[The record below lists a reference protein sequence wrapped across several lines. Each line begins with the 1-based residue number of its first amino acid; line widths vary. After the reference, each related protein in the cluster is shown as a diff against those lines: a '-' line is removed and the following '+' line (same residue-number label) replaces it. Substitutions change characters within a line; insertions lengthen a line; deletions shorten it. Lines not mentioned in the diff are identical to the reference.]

1 MATRHEAFCNN
12 TTDLQAILSDIDN
25 YDRKRILPPNWVDS
39 GTSNLY
45 TLFNPGYISQLY
57 MDGAEQTSVDDTP
70 NANNEY
76 EYSTAGDYVKF
87 FMGGLST
94 SAMNGKVFEAG
105 QDWDS
110 LKTTV
115 CKEQADRIRSYLN
128 RPVYKR
134 KKSEAQG
141 ASARD
146 YDFILIRVN
155 ALLAVADLIRSV
167 DPERAAMYD
176 DQVFDS
182 ATGEGLLD
190 QIKRGEYVLWNEVS
204 SRSLNGVITDV
215 SVNSSTTG
223 VIEDIKQVAVPP
235 IDWDDV
241 RVVITAGGTF
251 SAKSS
256 NTSIYYKVLT
266 RGDDGI
272 AMTSSSTELI
282 DGSYQSLAYGM
293 SIRFSEGVYTTND
306 EWSIIVQGGNESYGS
321 VKSGQAYR

>member
-1 MATRHEAFCNN
+1 
-12 TTDLQAILSDIDN
+12 
-25 YDRKRILPPNWVDS
+25 
-39 GTSNLY
+39 
-45 TLFNPGYISQLY
+45 